1 MLTNWRIWPHLLICL
16 SGLQST
22 LGLGTWG
29 AVIIKSLGFTA
40 IRESRQCHM
49 LCLYR
54 WTNNVSTSLVGANLL
69 NLPAPLITIIVSL
82 IVAAWVDKYKK
93 YGYSIIFIAVWVLS
107 GLIALYVS
115 HSIACMNRHQAG
127 TDCSQQHL
135 PVTERGAWSFY
146 AAYVFTQSGPAWQA
160 IHITWVSL
168 NARTPQQR
176 SITLALYVSSAL
188 QS

>member
-1 MLTNWRIWPHLLICL
+1 VLTNWRIWPHLLICL

-40 IRESRQCHM
+40 IRESRWGRA
-49 LCLYR
+49 LSCLYCGI
-54 WTNNVSTSLVGANLL
+54 NNVSTSLAGANLL

-115 HSIACMNRHQAG
+115 HRTARINR
-127 TDCSQQHL
+127 
-135 PVTERGAWSFY
+135 R
-146 AAYVFTQSGPAWQA
+146 
-160 IHITWVSL
+160 
-168 NARTPQQR
+168 
-176 SITLALYVSSAL
+176 
-188 QS
+188 

>member
-1 MLTNWRIWPHLLICL
+1 MLR
-16 SGLQST
+16 
-22 LGLGTWG
+22 
-29 AVIIKSLGFTA
+29 
-40 IRESRQCHM
+40 
-49 LCLYR
+49 LYCGVD
-54 WTNNVSTSLVGANLL
+54 NVFTSLIGANLL

-115 HSIACMNRHQAG
+115 HPISCINRHWTLADP
-127 TDCSQQHL
+127 TQQHL

-176 SITLALYVSSAL
+176 SITLALYVSLAL
-188 QS
+188 HYRAT